1 MNDVF
6 TRFLSNFT
14 QWHNTGLT
22 LIKTFIAIGVLC
34 LVAYLLTI
42 QYVPSEISFGDT
54 LVFLLIFASC
64 AVVYAILSMIL
75 FFFGISL
82 LPMTYLILS
91 VVDKFLP
98 AHIRIGEKLPF
109 PKISVI
115 TLLSSL
121 YLLYLIHDVLL
132 KFWQMSVYVTITSAF
147 ISLFYYAFYLHRQR
161 IKEFNAKFENL
172 KEIIDDPYA
181 SDNLK
186 LFAQKK
192 IKELDT
198 YIKSS
203 IEIIISLALVPLVP
217 MILIGDV
224 GKLFLNYTM
233 QNTGVRMEK
242 ATLYIKE
249 PYASLIDLP
258 KTTTK
263 ELTQHH
269 MFIIK
274 DITILFQ
281 GVGKNTLVS
290 YHANGFEKK
299 LILPNESIIVEKRQN
314 LTSKPR

>member
-1 MNDVF
+1 MNNLLKS
-6 TRFLSNFT
+6 FLNNST

-64 AVVYAILSMIL
+64 AVVYAILSTML

-82 LPMTYLILS
+82 LPVTYLFLS
-91 VVDKFLP
+91 IADKFLP
-98 AHIRIGEKLPF
+98 AHIRIGKKLPF

-121 YLLYLIHDVLL
+121 YLLYLIHKLL
-132 KFWQMSVYVTITSAF
+132 IKFWQISLYVAASSAF
-147 ISLFYYAFYLHRQR
+147 ISLFYYAFYLHRKK
-161 IKEFNAKFENL
+161 IKEFNAKFEDL
-172 KEIIDDPYA
+172 TEIVDDVYA

-192 IKELDT
+192 IKQFDT

-203 IEIIISLALVPLVP
+203 MEIIISLALIPLIP
-217 MILIGDV
+217 MVFIPDI

-233 QNTGVRMEK
+233 QNTGVRLEK
-242 ATLYIKE
+242 VTIYLKE
-249 PYASLIDLP
+249 PYASLVELP

-263 ELTQHH
+263 ALSEQQI
-269 MFIIK
+269 FKIK
-274 DITILFQ
+274 DVNILFQ
-281 GVGKNTLVS
+281 GVGKNTLLS
-290 YHANGFEKK
+290 YRLNGNQQK
-299 LILPNESIIVEKRQN
+299 IIIPNEFIIVEQRRK
-314 LTSKPR
+314 LDESK